1 MLEWFFFFPE
11 KQQNSRIWPSDVVCV
26 VVQVWSMDNMI
37 CTQTLLRHQGSV
49 TALAVSRGR
58 LFSGAVDSTV
68 KVAHGSDCR
77 PASSSRSLRSG
88 SLFFYFPAVPSRI
101 HLSESPVSPS
111 SPLPPNPFMSS
122 FITRT
127 SLLSRLVVKRILFL
141 SLPLSLSVCLSLR
154 CGRAKMAFFA
164 ARVACC
170 HGNLSIFRNSFHRH
184 TRIGQLHRKNNKKK
198 RRTDWSCLTV
208 ALAPLDTQKDETEMG
223 SNRFPWGRLPFQTC
237 WRRSGTRGLLTFSA
251 YITSL
256 ISEFIRTKK
265 KNKKQWDF

>member
-1 MLEWFFFFPE
+1 MEV
-11 KQQNSRIWPSDVVCV
+11 VVC

-88 SLFFYFPAVPSRI
+88 SLFFCFPVVPSRI

-111 SPLPPNPFMSS
+111 SPPPPNAFMSS

-127 SLLSRLVVKRILFL
+127 SLLSGLVVKGFSFI
-141 SLPLSLSVCLSLR
+141 LSLSVSLSGVDVLR
-154 CGRAKMAFFA
+154 WHFFA
-164 ARVACC
+164 A
-170 HGNLSIFRNSFHRH
+170 
-184 TRIGQLHRKNNKKK
+184 
-198 RRTDWSCLTV
+198 
-208 ALAPLDTQKDETEMG
+208 
-223 SNRFPWGRLPFQTC
+223 
-237 WRRSGTRGLLTFSA
+237 
-251 YITSL
+251 
-256 ISEFIRTKK
+256 
-265 KNKKQWDF
+265 